1 MFSFNP
7 SEPAILHD
15 QKPGQERKKPT
26 TAKIPSRY
34 LMDQSR
40 GGSSGSTDGA
50 TGWAADET
58 PHRAFCSLG
67 TLYLRDD

>member
-1 MFSFNP
+1 
-7 SEPAILHD
+7 
-15 QKPGQERKKPT
+15 
-26 TAKIPSRY
+26 
-34 LMDQSR
+34 MDQSR